1 MRCGQKIK
9 NKKFFKRINL
19 IREVRKCRKQRKT
32 VKQAKIIILQPLD
45 KVKDLYLVFPQG
57 LQILFCALYGN
68 CLADTQTPTRWRKL
82 TVCCP
87 QASQPQTIW
96 KQKVDDA
103 ASSLPDHR
111 PWLGKHCETPH
122 YHHQAGSTVLRLCL
136 LWPSLPGQTVK
147 LLSFYFTQLFLKGF
161 ILHHCTEA
169 GFWQQ
174 IGWSVWG

>member
-1 MRCGQKIK
+1 M
-9 NKKFFKRINL
+9 
-19 IREVRKCRKQRKT
+19 RKCRKKRKT

-45 KVKDLYLVFPQG
+45 KVKDLYLVLPQG

-82 TVCCP
+82 TVCRP

-103 ASSLPDHR
+103 ASSLLTTDHGSVNTVR
-111 PWLGKHCETPH
+111 LLTTTTRLGR
-122 YHHQAGSTVLRLCL
+122 TVLRHCL

-174 IGWSVWG
+174 IGRSV